1 MADNPV
7 VYDTDKE
14 PATTHDVAEG
24 GVIGALGG
32 AAVGALAGGP
42 VGAIVG
48 AVVGG
53 AASAGAVDA
62 VDKRDHDYVQTQYP
76 GTAVTGDDPLVDDA
90 DDVVVVPPD
99 RRTVI

>member
-1 MADNPV
+1 MADNTV
-7 VYDTDKE
+7 VYDKDKE

-42 VGAIVG
+42 VGAVVG
-48 AVVGG
+48 AVVGA
-53 AASAGAVDA
+53 AASAGAVDV
-62 VDKRDHDYVQTQYP
+62 VDKRDHDYVETQYP
-76 GTAVTGDDPLVDDA
+76 GTAVTGDDPLVDEE
-90 DDVVVVPPD
+90 DDLVAVPAN